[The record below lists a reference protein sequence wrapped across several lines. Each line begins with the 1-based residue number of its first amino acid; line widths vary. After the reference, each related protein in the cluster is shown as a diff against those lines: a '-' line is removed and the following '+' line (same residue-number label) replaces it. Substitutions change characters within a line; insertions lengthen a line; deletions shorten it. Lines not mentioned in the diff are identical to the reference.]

1 MVTKKEKPAKTAVKK
16 VSSKPKKPT
25 SPKKTAANTKKRVTS
40 KQPWLK
46 KYPEGID
53 WHAKVVE
60 TPLYDLL
67 KNAAAKFPDR
77 YVLDFLGK
85 KYTYG
90 ELSNLVDHAA
100 KGLQIQGVGKGT
112 RLGLFLPN
120 CPVYMVFYYA
130 AMKIGA
136 TVVNYSPLYATREVA
151 TQIEDSNT
159 EIMVTLDLEALYP
172 KIYKMFD
179 RTELKK
185 IIVCPLKD
193 QLPFPKNIL
202 FPLLKSKEIATLHRQ
217 DERLIFFKD
226 LIDNDGQ
233 VKAAKISPR
242 EDIALIQY
250 TGGTTGLPKGALLT
264 HANVT
269 ANANQANMWFLHDGE
284 SKEKVL
290 AALPLFHVFAMT
302 AVMNLALKMGSEIV
316 MMFPRFNPEDAMKM
330 IQKHKITFF
339 PAVPTIYNL
348 ISNHP
353 DVKKYD
359 LSSVKACLSGGAAL
373 PVEVKR
379 EFEELT
385 GCKVIEAY
393 GLSETSPAATANP
406 LDGLSK
412 EASIGIPFPGTTV
425 KIMSLEDPLKEMPQ
439 GKKGE
444 ICISGPQVMKGYWN
458 RPAET
463 GASLVRGLFHTG
475 DVGYMDKDGYTFLV
489 DRIKDL
495 IICSGYNVY
504 PRVIEE
510 AIYLHPAVEETTVI
524 GVPDKKR
531 GETPKAFV
539 KLKAGQSLTAP
550 ALEIFLEDK
559 LSPIEMPKMIEFRD
573 ELPKTIIGKLSKKE
587 LVAEEEEK
595 RISKKKGAKTKPK
608 PKVKAKSK
616 PKVTPKIKAKAK
628 PKAKIKKKKD

>member
-1 MVTKKEKPAKTAVKK
+1 MVTKKDKPA
-16 VSSKPKKPT
+16 SKPKATTSAKKKPP
-25 SPKKTAANTKKRVTS
+25 PKKAPLKKTPAAKSLAKAAPKKKTISKPASTAKH
-40 KQPWLK
+40 PWLK
-46 KYPEGID
+46 KYPEGIAWD
-53 WHAKVVE
+53 AKVIE
-60 TPLYDLL
+60 SPLYDLL
-67 KNAAAKFPDR
+67 EASAAKFPDR
-77 YVLDFLGK
+77 YLLDFLGK

-90 ELSNLVDHAA
+90 EISKLVDRAA
-100 KGLQIQGVGKGT
+100 KGLSSQGVKKGT

-120 CPVYMVFYYA
+120 CPVYLVFYYA

-136 TVVNYSPLYATREVA
+136 TVVNFSPLYASREVA

-159 EIMVTLDLEALYP
+159 EVMVTLDLEALYP
-172 KIYKMFD
+172 KVYKMFE
-179 RTELKK
+179 RTEMKK
-185 IIVCPLKD
+185 MIVCPLKD
-193 QLPFPKNIL
+193 QLSFPKNIL
-202 FPLLKSKEIATLHRQ
+202 FPLLKSKEIAKVHRQ
-217 DERLIFFKD
+217 DKRVIFFND

-233 VKAAKISPR
+233 SKAAKISPR
-242 EDIALIQY
+242 DDIALIQY
-250 TGGTTGLPKGALLT
+250 TCGTTGLPKGALLT

-269 ANANQANMWFLHDGE
+269 ANASQADMWFLHDGE

-302 AVMNLALKMGSEIV
+302 AVMNLAIKMGSEIV

-406 LDGLSK
+406 LHGLNK
-412 EASIGIPFPGTTV
+412 EASIGIPFPGTIV
-425 KIMSLEDPLKEMPQ
+425 KIMSLEDPLKEMKQ
-439 GKKGE
+439 GEKGE
-444 ICISGPQVMKGYWN
+444 ICISGPQVMMGYWN

-463 GASLVRGLFHTG
+463 GSCLVKGLFHTG
-475 DVGYMDKDGYTFLV
+475 DVGYMDEDGYTFLV

-504 PRVIEE
+504 PRIIEE

-539 KLKAGQSLTAP
+539 KLKAGQSLTAQE
-550 ALEIFLEDK
+550 LEMFLEEK
-559 LSPIEMPKMIEFRD
+559 ISPIEMPKMIEFRD

-587 LVAEEEEK
+587 LVAEE
-595 RISKKKGAKTKPK
+595 
-608 PKVKAKSK
+608 KAKQAAEK
-616 PKVTPKIKAKAK
+616 EAAKAKAK
-628 PKAKIKKKKD
+628 TKKKK

>member
-1 MVTKKEKPAKTAVKK
+1 MYDDKRILKKNLLREPPAKTTAQKPAEKK
-16 VSSKPKKPT
+16 VPSEH
-25 SPKKTAANTKKRVTS
+25 
-40 KQPWLK
+40 PWLK
-46 KYPEGID
+46 SYPKDIKWD
-53 WHAKVVE
+53 TSIPE
-60 TPLYDLL
+60 TPLYDIFDTAS
-67 KNAAAKFPDR
+67 KKYPDR
-77 YVLDFLGK
+77 YLIDFLGK

-90 ELSNLVDHAA
+90 EVAALVDKTA
-100 KGLQIQGVGKGT
+100 KGLQLMGVKKDT
-112 RLGLFLPN
+112 RVGLFLPN
-120 CPVYMVFYYA
+120 CPVFVVFYYA

-136 TVVNYSPLYATREVA
+136 TIVNFSPLYAAREVA
-151 TQIEDSNT
+151 TQIDDSNT
-159 EIMVTLDLEALYP
+159 EVMVTLDLEALYP
-172 KIYKMFD
+172 KVYKMFE
-179 RTELKK
+179 RTNLKK
-185 IIVCPLKD
+185 MIVCPLKE
-193 QLPFPKNIL
+193 QLPFPKNLL
-202 FPLLKSKEIATLHRQ
+202 FPLLKSKEIAPIHGNDDRVVM
-217 DERLIFFKD
+217 FKD
-226 LIDNDGQ
+226 LVNNDGQ
-233 VKAAKISPR
+233 VKAVKVSPR
-242 EDIALIQY
+242 DDIALIQY
-250 TGGTTGLPKGALLT
+250 TGGTTGLPKGAMLT

-284 SKEKVL
+284 TQERVL

-302 AVMNLALKMGSEIV
+302 AVMNLGIKMGAEIV

-379 EFEELT
+379 EFEDLT
-385 GCKVIEAY
+385 GCKLVEAY

-406 LDGLSK
+406 LHGIAK

-425 KIMSLEDPLKEMPQ
+425 RIMSLEDPLLELPQ
-439 GKKGE
+439 GEKGE
-444 ICISGPQVMKGYWN
+444 ICIEGPQVMKGYWN

-463 GASLVRGLFHTG
+463 GASLVKGLFHTG
-475 DVGYMDKDGYTFLV
+475 DVGYMDEDGYTFLV

-504 PRVIEE
+504 PRVVEE

-539 KLKAGQSLTAP
+539 KLKVGQSLTDQELLA
-550 ALEIFLEDK
+550 FLEDK
-559 LSPIEMPKMIEFRD
+559 ISPVEMPKMIEFRD

-587 LVAEEEEK
+587 LVAEEA
-595 RISKKKGAKTKPK
+595 AKTEKN
-608 PKVKAKSK
+608 
-616 PKVTPKIKAKAK
+616 
-628 PKAKIKKKKD
+628 